1 MSSETGPEVHLQ
13 KIAQS
18 SSRREIFEYAL
29 AGLLAQLNPERA
41 LIAYRDKDTDELS
54 AQASHGLDPQTVFVA
69 GEISTELI
77 KSVLREGQ
85 SVCLVDAISHPSLQN
100 RTSVILSGLRSIVCV
115 PIIHPS
121 RLVIG
126 LIYADNRIRAGAFE
140 ASHQT
145 WMEELSRTVVENLL
159 RVSRQSQDSGSRQA
173 EPSASTSVQAE
184 TSWNQH
190 RQEAFRR
197 FRAGEVAPAIEVL
210 EGALSHA
217 RSFGTRDVRL
227 GKTLG
232 ELAEMQRQN
241 RQFQEAERHFIQAV
255 DQLESLG
262 PQYRS
267 ELAPVLTNLATL
279 YFSQNNG
286 IQAEGLY
293 RRVLEIWAGS
303 LSSDDKRLAPVYYN
317 LATLRRS
324 AGDDQEARALF
335 QRALAI
341 AEKAWGPEHAHSQ
354 RCRAALE
361 QPQP

>member
-1 MSSETGPEVHLQ
+1 MSSETSPEIHLQ

-18 SSRREIFEYAL
+18 NTRREIFEYAL
-29 AGLLAQLNPERA
+29 AGLLARLNPERA
-41 LIAYRDKDTDELS
+41 LLAYRDKDSDELS

-85 SVCLVDAISHPSLQN
+85 SVCLVDAIQHPSLQN

-140 ASHQT
+140 ASHQS
-145 WMEELSRTVVENLL
+145 WMEELARTIVEHLL
-159 RVSRQSQDSGSRQA
+159 RVTRQSNESGAAAHPDTQASAAPNDLAWNQSRQES
-173 EPSASTSVQAE
+173 
-184 TSWNQH
+184 
-190 RQEAFRR
+190 FRL
-197 FRAGEVAPAIEVL
+197 FRAGEVPQAITFL
-210 EGALSHA
+210 EEALGHA
-217 RSFGTRDVRL
+217 RSFGARDARL
-227 GKTLG
+227 GKTMG

-241 RQFQEAERHFIQAV
+241 KQLQEAERNFIQAI
-255 DQLESLG
+255 DQLEALG
-262 PQYRS
+262 PQYRV

-279 YFSQNNG
+279 YFSQSNG
-286 IQAEGLY
+286 IQAEGMY
-293 RRVLEIWAGS
+293 RRVLEIWSGS
-303 LSSDDKRLAPVYYN
+303 LSVDDKRLAPVYYN

-324 AGDDQEARALF
+324 AGAEPEARQLF
-335 QRALAI
+335 ERALNI

-354 RCRAALE
+354 RCRAALHE
-361 QPQP
+361 PQA